1 MHVKAIA
8 ERVGQKYAVTERD
21 VTRILSA
28 LLGTEDI
35 WELIDVTDVPVMA
48 LCEIWNVLQEEGIVM
63 VSDSRLLLTPRGKEL
78 ARKLNLHPPRDFTC
92 KHCQGRGITL
102 EGLKEV
108 AQRFREIARNRPE
121 AIQEF
126 DQGYIL
132 EDVTVLRVA
141 LMWQKGDLA
150 GRELLV
156 LGDDDLVSIAAGLAG
171 VASRVTVLDIDQ
183 RLLDFIRDVSRSER
197 LDVEV
202 VQHDLRQPLPQSLQ
216 RAFDTFITDP
226 TESLRGLKAFLGRSL
241 SSLKGPGSA
250 GYFGLTRREASLRK
264 WQAIQRFLL
273 DNGAVITDIIDDFNA
288 YVNWPYIETMSSWEY
303 LPVKTVPERVW
314 YRSAQYRLELLK
326 EPGPDTEVYSG
337 DIFFDEETATA

>member
-1 MHVKAIA
+1 MNIEAIA
-8 ERVGQKYAVTERD
+8 DKVGRKYTVTPRD

-28 LLGTEDI
+28 LLGTDDI
-35 WELIDVTDVPVMA
+35 WELIDATDVPVMA
-48 LCEIWNVLQEEGIVM
+48 LCEIWNALQEEGIVE
-63 VSDSRLLLTPRGKEL
+63 VSDSKLLLTPKGKEL
-78 ARKLNLHPPRDFTC
+78 AHTLNLHPPRNFTC
-92 KHCQGRGITL
+92 KHCEGRGVTL
-102 EGLKEV
+102 EGLDEV
-108 AQRFREIARNRPE
+108 AQRFREIAKERPE
-121 AIQEF
+121 AIQQY

-171 VASRVTVLDIDQ
+171 VATRVTVLDIDE
-183 RLLDFIRDVSRSER
+183 RLLNFIREVAKSEG
-197 LDVEV
+197 LSIEV
-202 VQHDLRQPLPQSLQ
+202 VQHDLRHPLPQSLQ

-241 SSLKGPGSA
+241 SALKGPGSA
-250 GYFGLTRREASLRK
+250 GYFGLTRREASLHK

-288 YVNWPYIETMSSWEY
+288 YVNWPYIETMSSWEH
-303 LPVKTVPERVW
+303 LPVKAVPERVW
-314 YRSAQYRLELLK
+314 YRSAQYRLELLE
-326 EPGPDTEVYSG
+326 EPKPDTEVYSG

>member
-1 MHVKAIA
+1 MSVEAIA
-8 ERVGQKYAVTERD
+8 KEVNQKFAVTPRD
-21 VTRILSA
+21 VTRILGA
-28 LLGTEDI
+28 LLGVNDV

-48 LCEIWNVLQEEGIVM
+48 LCEIWKTLEKEGLVE
-63 VSDSRLLLTPRGKEL
+63 VSDSSLKLTPKGEKL
-78 ARKLNLHPPRDFTC
+78 AGELNLHPPREFTC
-92 KHCQGRGITL
+92 KVCEGRGITL
-102 EGLKEV
+102 EGLEEV
-108 AQRFREIARNRPE
+108 ARRFREIARHRPE

-156 LGDDDLVSIAAGLAG
+156 LGDDDLVSIAAGLTG
-171 VASRVTVLDIDQ
+171 VAARVTVLDIDQ
-183 RLLDFIRDVSRSER
+183 RLLEFIRGVTRSEG
-197 LDVEV
+197 LDIEV
-202 VQHDLRQPLPQSLQ
+202 VQHDLRQPLPESLQ

-241 SSLKGPGSA
+241 SALKGPGSA
-250 GYFGLTRREASLRK
+250 GYFGLTRREASLHK

-303 LPVKTVPERVW
+303 LPVKVVPDKVW
-314 YRSAQYRLELLK
+314 YRSAQYRLELLA
-326 EPGPDTEVYSG
+326 EPKPSTEIYSG